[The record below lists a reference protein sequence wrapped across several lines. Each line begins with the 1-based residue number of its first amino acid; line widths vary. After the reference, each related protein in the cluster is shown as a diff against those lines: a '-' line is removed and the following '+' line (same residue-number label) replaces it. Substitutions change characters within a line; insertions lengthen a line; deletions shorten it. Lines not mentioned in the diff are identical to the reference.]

1 MKQQNTQFSNLNSD
15 LTLKNNIKFKLQK
28 VFKLKLSVKKIPYSF
43 LETIIKQYFS
53 AHAKFISK

>member
-43 LETIIKQYFS
+43 LGTIIK
-53 AHAKFISK
+53 

>member
-28 VFKLKLSVKKIPYSF
+28 VFKLKLSVKKISYSF
-43 LETIIKQYFS
+43 LETIIK
-53 AHAKFISK
+53 

>member
-28 VFKLKLSVKKIPYSF
+28 VFKLKLSVKKIAYSF
-43 LETIIKQYFS
+43 LETIIK
-53 AHAKFISK
+53 